1 MPARPLPL
9 PPPPHA
15 PRAQSV
21 KRRSRSAPASDSRTD
36 RSEGPW
42 VDAPSGDIGHK
53 GCSTTYARPTVLSF
67 RPRHQPREPDPSSGH
82 SPLEQLAEPG
92 GLAALSFGRRLALAL
107 ALCTAFVLQPGVM
120 SSMVGAQEPTVDEP
134 AVTTGSPTETDG
146 PAITGVL
153 VNRDDD
159 DSPVGGVEIVVSDS
173 AGEEV
178 GTVVSDDDGAYFLE
192 LPAEGEY
199 TAQLIV
205 DSLPDGVTLTDE
217 ERTSLTFVVRPGQ
230 QKPLLFP
237 FGVDTRNSTG
247 SIDRVL
253 PLTIDGI
260 RLGLLLAMTAI
271 GLSLIYGTTRI
282 TNFAHGEMVTFG
294 ALAAWYFNQIMNIP
308 LLIAGLLA
316 FLLSGLAGAG
326 LEKGLWKP
334 LRQRGSSL
342 FGLMV
347 VSFGLSILAQHLF
360 LYFFGSRT
368 RPYSDYAL
376 QPGGVQIGSATIPP
390 KTFAVIIISLVVLGL
405 VGLFLSRARF
415 GKAMRAVADNGP
427 LASAS
432 GIDTDRVVLW
442 VWIGGSA
449 LAGFGGVLY
458 STTQQVS
465 FQQGQ
470 TLLLLMFAGITLG
483 GLGTAYGAAV
493 GCFVLG
499 LFIQLSTLVVPTSI
513 KNVGA
518 MAVLILV
525 LMFKPEGL
533 FGRRERVG

>member
-1 MPARPLPL
+1 
-9 PPPPHA
+9 
-15 PRAQSV
+15 
-21 KRRSRSAPASDSRTD
+21 
-36 RSEGPW
+36 
-42 VDAPSGDIGHK
+42 
-53 GCSTTYARPTVLSF
+53 
-67 RPRHQPREPDPSSGH
+67 
-82 SPLEQLAEPG
+82 
-92 GLAALSFGRRLALAL
+92 
-107 ALCTAFVLQPGVM
+107 M

-308 LLIAGLLA
+308 LLIAGVLA

>member
-1 MPARPLPL
+1 M
-9 PPPPHA
+9 
-15 PRAQSV
+15 
-21 KRRSRSAPASDSRTD
+21 D
-36 RSEGPW
+36 
-42 VDAPSGDIGHK
+42 
-53 GCSTTYARPTVLSF
+53 
-67 RPRHQPREPDPSSGH
+67 
-82 SPLEQLAEPG
+82 QLADPV
-92 GLAALSFGRRLALAL
+92 GLAGLPFSKRLVLALAVATVFL
-107 ALCTAFVLQPGVM
+107 LQPVIEN
-120 SSMVGAQEPTVDEP
+120 SFVGAQEPQ
-134 AVTTGSPTETDG
+134 TDG
-146 PAITGVL
+146 EAITGVL
-153 VNRDDD
+153 INSDDD
-159 DSPVGGVEIVVSDS
+159 DAPVPGVEIVVSDA
-173 AGEEV
+173 AGDEV
-178 GTVVSDDDGAYFLE
+178 GTVTSDDDGSYFLE
-192 LPAEGEY
+192 LPGEGSY

-205 DSLPDGVTLTDE
+205 SSLPDGVTLTDE
-217 ERTSLTFVVRPGQ
+217 ERTSLTFAIRPGQ
-230 QKPLLFP
+230 RKPLLFP

-247 SIDRVL
+247 SLDRVL

-271 GLSLIYGTTRI
+271 GLSLIYGTTKI

-294 ALAAWYFNQIMNIP
+294 ALIAWFLNQIVGIH
-308 LLIAGLLA
+308 LVIAAVLALII
-316 FLLSGLAGAG
+316 SGLAGAG

-347 VSFGLSILAQHLF
+347 VSFGLSLLAQHVF
-360 LYFFGSRT
+360 LYFYGSRT
-368 RPYSDYAL
+368 RPYSNYAL
-376 QPGGVQIGSATIPP
+376 QPGGVTIGSATIPP
-390 KTFAVIIISLVVLGL
+390 KTFAVIIISVIVLGL

-458 STTQQVS
+458 SVTQQAS

-493 GCFVLG
+493 GCFLLG

-533 FGRRERVG
+533 FGKRERVG

>member
-1 MPARPLPL
+1 MVPL
-9 PPPPHA
+9 
-15 PRAQSV
+15 
-21 KRRSRSAPASDSRTD
+21 TD
-36 RSEGPW
+36 P
-42 VDAPSGDIGHK
+42 V
-53 GCSTTYARPTVLSF
+53 
-67 RPRHQPREPDPSSGH
+67 
-82 SPLEQLAEPG
+82 
-92 GLAALSFGRRLALAL
+92 GLARLPIGQRALLSLAVAAVFLL
-107 ALCTAFVLQPGVM
+107 GPVVGQSL
-120 SSMVGAQEPTVDEP
+120 VGAQE
-134 AVTTGSPTETDG
+134 TTSDG
-146 PAITGVL
+146 EAITGVL

-159 DSPVGGVEIVVSDS
+159 DAPVSGVEIVVSDA

-178 GTVVSDDDGAYFLE
+178 GTVTSDRDGRYFLE
-192 LPAEGEY
+192 LPGEGEY
-199 TAQLIV
+199 TAQLLV

-217 ERTSLTFVVRPGQ
+217 DRTSLTFQIRPGQ

-247 SIDRVL
+247 TVDRVL

-271 GLSLIYGTTRI
+271 GLSLIYGTTGI

-294 ALAAWYFNQIMNIP
+294 ALIAWFLNQIVGMH
-308 LLIAGLLA
+308 LLVAAIAALVI
-316 FLLSGLAGAG
+316 SGLAGAG
-326 LEKGLWKP
+326 LEKGVWKP

-347 VSFGLSILAQHLF
+347 VSFGLSLLAQHVF

-368 RPYSDYAL
+368 RPYADYAL
-376 QPGGVQIGSATIPP
+376 QRGGMTIGSATIPP
-390 KTFAVIIISLVVLGL
+390 KTFAVIVISVIVLGL

-458 STTQQVS
+458 SVTQQAS

-525 LMFKPEGL
+525 LLFKPEGL

>member
-1 MPARPLPL
+1 M
-9 PPPPHA
+9 
-15 PRAQSV
+15 
-21 KRRSRSAPASDSRTD
+21 D
-36 RSEGPW
+36 
-42 VDAPSGDIGHK
+42 
-53 GCSTTYARPTVLSF
+53 
-67 RPRHQPREPDPSSGH
+67 
-82 SPLEQLAEPG
+82 QLADPV
-92 GLAALSFGRRLALAL
+92 GLARLPFGQRLVLALVVATVFL
-107 ALCTAFVLQPGVM
+107 LQPVLEN
-120 SSMVGAQEPTVDEP
+120 SLAGAQEPK
-134 AVTTGSPTETDG
+134 TDG
-146 PAITGVL
+146 EAITGVL
-153 VNRDDD
+153 INSDADDAA
-159 DSPVGGVEIVVSDS
+159 VGGVDIVVSDAS
-173 AGEEV
+173 GEEV
-178 GTVVSDDDGAYFLE
+178 GTVTSDDDGSYFLE
-192 LPAEGEY
+192 LPGEGTY
-199 TAQLIV
+199 NAQLMV
-205 DSLPDGVTLTDE
+205 GSLPDGVTLTDE
-217 ERTSLTFVVRPGQ
+217 NRTSLTFQIRPGQ

-247 SIDRVL
+247 ALDRVL

-271 GLSLIYGTTRI
+271 GLSLIYGTTKI

-294 ALAAWYFNQIMNIP
+294 ALIAWFLNQIVGIQ
-308 LLIAGLLA
+308 LVFAAVLALII
-316 FLLSGLAGAG
+316 SGLAGAG

-347 VSFGLSILAQHLF
+347 VSFGLSLLAQHVF

-368 RPYSDYAL
+368 RPYGDYAL
-376 QPGGVQIGSATIPP
+376 QPGGVKIGSATIPP
-390 KTFAVIIISLVVLGL
+390 KTFAVIIISVIVLGL

-458 STTQQVS
+458 SVTQQAS

-533 FGRRERVG
+533 FGSRERVG

>member
-1 MPARPLPL
+1 MDLLADP
-9 PPPPHA
+9 
-15 PRAQSV
+15 
-21 KRRSRSAPASDSRTD
+21 
-36 RSEGPW
+36 
-42 VDAPSGDIGHK
+42 IG
-53 GCSTTYARPTVLSF
+53 L
-67 RPRHQPREPDPSSGH
+67 
-82 SPLEQLAEPG
+82 G
-92 GLAALSFGRRLALAL
+92 GLSFGQRLLLALTVA
-107 ALCTAFVLQPGVM
+107 TVVLVQPVLE
-120 SSMVGAQEPTVDEP
+120 SSLVGAQEPK
-134 AVTTGSPTETDG
+134 TDG
-146 PAITGVL
+146 EAITGVL
-153 VNRDDD
+153 TNSDDD
-159 DSPVGGVEIVVSDS
+159 GAPVVGAEIVVSDA
-173 AGEEV
+173 AGDEV
-178 GTVVSDDDGAYFLE
+178 GMVTSDDDGGYFLE
-192 LPAEGEY
+192 LPGEGEY

-205 DSLPDGVTLTDE
+205 GSLPDGVTLTDE
-217 ERTSLTFVVRPGQ
+217 ERTSLTFQIRPGQ

-237 FGVDTRNSTG
+237 FGADTRNSTG
-247 SIDRVL
+247 SLDRVL

-271 GLSLIYGTTRI
+271 GLSLIYGTTKI

-294 ALAAWYFNQIMNIP
+294 ALIAWYLNQIVGIQ
-308 LLIAGLLA
+308 LLVAALLA
-316 FLLSGLAGAG
+316 LVISGLAGAG

-334 LRQRGSSL
+334 LRRRGSSL

-347 VSFGLSILAQHLF
+347 VSFGLSLLAQHVF
-360 LYFFGSRT
+360 LYFYGSRT
-368 RPYSDYAL
+368 RPYADYAL
-376 QPGGVQIGSATIPP
+376 QPGGVTIGSATVPP
-390 KTFAVIIISLVVLGL
+390 KTFAVIAISVIVLGL

-458 STTQQVS
+458 SVTQQAS

-483 GLGTAYGAAV
+483 GLGTAYGAAI

-518 MAVLILV
+518 MAVLIVV
-525 LMFKPEGL
+525 LLFKPEGL
-533 FGRRERVG
+533 FGKRERVG

>member
-1 MPARPLPL
+1 M
-9 PPPPHA
+9 
-15 PRAQSV
+15 
-21 KRRSRSAPASDSRTD
+21 D
-36 RSEGPW
+36 
-42 VDAPSGDIGHK
+42 
-53 GCSTTYARPTVLSF
+53 
-67 RPRHQPREPDPSSGH
+67 
-82 SPLEQLAEPG
+82 QLADPM
-92 GLAALSFGRRLALAL
+92 GLSALSFGQRLLLALAVAAVFL
-107 ALCTAFVLQPGVM
+107 VQPLLND
-120 SSMVGAQEPTVDEP
+120 SLVGAQEP
-134 AVTTGSPTETDG
+134 ETDG
-146 PAITGVL
+146 EAITGVL
-153 VNRDDD
+153 INSDDD
-159 DSPVGGVEIVVSDS
+159 APVAGAEIVVSDAS
-173 AGEEV
+173 GNEV
-178 GTVVSDDDGAYFLE
+178 GTVTSEEDGSYFLA
-192 LPAEGEY
+192 LPGEGEY

-205 DSLPDGVTLTDE
+205 GSLPDGVSLTDE
-217 ERTSLTFVVRPGQ
+217 ERTSLTFAIRPNQ

-247 SIDRVL
+247 SLDRVL

-294 ALAAWYFNQIMNIP
+294 ALVAWFLNQIVGIQLVP
-308 LLIAGLLA
+308 AALLA
-316 FLLSGLAGAG
+316 LVLSGLAGAG
-326 LEKGLWKP
+326 LEKSVWKP

-342 FGLMV
+342 FGLMI
-347 VSFGLSILAQHLF
+347 VSFGLSLLAQHVF

-376 QPGGVQIGSATIPP
+376 QPGGVTIGSATIPP
-390 KTFAVIIISLVVLGL
+390 KTFAVIIISVIVLGL

-458 STTQQVS
+458 SVTQQVS

-525 LMFKPEGL
+525 LLFKPEGL
-533 FGRRERVG
+533 FGKRERVG

>member
-1 MPARPLPL
+1 M
-9 PPPPHA
+9 
-15 PRAQSV
+15 
-21 KRRSRSAPASDSRTD
+21 D
-36 RSEGPW
+36 
-42 VDAPSGDIGHK
+42 
-53 GCSTTYARPTVLSF
+53 
-67 RPRHQPREPDPSSGH
+67 
-82 SPLEQLAEPG
+82 QLADPV
-92 GLAALSFGRRLALAL
+92 GLAGLPFGKRLALAL
-107 ALCTAFVLQPGVM
+107 AVATVFLLQPVIEN
-120 SSMVGAQEPTVDEP
+120 SLVGAQEPQ
-134 AVTTGSPTETDG
+134 TDG
-146 PAITGVL
+146 EAITGVL
-153 VNRDDD
+153 INSDDD
-159 DSPVGGVEIVVSDS
+159 DAPVPGVEIVVSDA
-173 AGEEV
+173 AGDEV
-178 GTVVSDDDGAYFLE
+178 GTVTSDDDGSYFLE
-192 LPAEGEY
+192 LPGEGTY

-205 DSLPDGVTLTDE
+205 SSLPDGVTLTDE
-217 ERTSLTFVVRPGQ
+217 ERTSLTFAIRPGQ

-271 GLSLIYGTTRI
+271 GLSLIYGTTKI

-294 ALAAWYFNQIMNIP
+294 ALIAWFLNQIVGIQ
-308 LLIAGLLA
+308 LVVAAVLALII
-316 FLLSGLAGAG
+316 SGLAGAG

-347 VSFGLSILAQHLF
+347 VSFGLSLLAQHVF

-376 QPGGVQIGSATIPP
+376 QPGGVTIGSATIPP
-390 KTFAVIIISLVVLGL
+390 KTFAVIIISVIVLGL

-458 STTQQVS
+458 SVTQQAS

-533 FGRRERVG
+533 FGKRERVG

>member
-1 MPARPLPL
+1 ML
-9 PPPPHA
+9 
-15 PRAQSV
+15 
-21 KRRSRSAPASDSRTD
+21 RR
-36 RSEGPW
+36 
-42 VDAPSGDIGHK
+42 
-53 GCSTTYARPTVLSF
+53 TVLSF
-67 RPRHQPREPDPSSGH
+67 RPRQTTGPRHRTGERA
-82 SPLEQLAEPG
+82 PLEELRQPG
-92 GLAALSFGRRLALAL
+92 GLAALPLGRRMFLGLLICA
-107 ALCTAFVLQPGVM
+107 AFLLQPGVM
-120 SSMVGAQEPTVDEP
+120 SSMVGAQEP
-134 AVTTGSPTETDG
+134 GTDG
-146 PAITGVL
+146 STTTSIDTSEVPSSGAGSEGGADPTDPDSNADSAAITGVL
-153 VNRDDD
+153 INRDDD
-159 DSPVGGVEIVVSDS
+159 DAPVSGVEIIISNS
-173 AGEEV
+173 AGEEI
-178 GTVVSDDDGAYFLE
+178 GTVVSDDDGAYFLA
-192 LPAEGEY
+192 LPGEDRY
-199 TAQLIV
+199 TAQLV
-205 DSLPDGVTLTDE
+205 VGSLPDGVTLTDE
-217 ERTSLTFVVRPGQ
+217 DRTSLSFDIRPGQ
-230 QKPLLFP
+230 RKPLLFP
-237 FGVDTRNSTG
+237 FGEDTRSSTG
-247 SIDRVL
+247 TIDRVL

-294 ALAAWYFNQIMNIP
+294 ALIAWWFNQILGVQLIP
-308 LLIAGLLA
+308 AAIAALVI
-316 FLLSGLAGAG
+316 SGLAGAG
-326 LEKGLWKP
+326 MEKGIWKP
-334 LRQRGSSL
+334 LRRKGSSL

-347 VSFGLSILAQHLF
+347 VSFGLSILAQAVF
-360 LYFFGSRT
+360 QYFFGTRT
-368 RPYSDYAL
+368 RPYKDYAL
-376 QPGGVQIGSATIPP
+376 QPGGFQIGSATIPP
-390 KTFAVIIISLVVLGL
+390 KTFAVIVISVVVLGL

-458 STTQQVS
+458 SVSQQVS

-493 GCFVLG
+493 GCFLLG
-499 LFIQLSTLVVPTSI
+499 LFIQLSTLVVPNSI

>member
-1 MPARPLPL
+1 MLSQRPERYQSLQPAGL
-9 PPPPHA
+9 
-15 PRAQSV
+15 
-21 KRRSRSAPASDSRTD
+21 
-36 RSEGPW
+36 
-42 VDAPSGDIGHK
+42 DA
-53 GCSTTYARPTVLSF
+53 
-67 RPRHQPREPDPSSGH
+67 
-82 SPLEQLAEPG
+82 LAEPA
-92 GLAALSFGRRLALAL
+92 GLAAMPFGRRLALAL
-107 ALCTAFVLQPGVM
+107 AVAAVVLLQPVVNG
-120 SSMVGAQEPTVDEP
+120 SLLAAQEPE
-134 AVTTGSPTETDG
+134 ATGE
-146 PAITGVL
+146 AITGVL
-153 VNRDDD
+153 INRDDD
-159 DSPVGGVEIVVSDS
+159 DAPVAGVEIVVSDVS
-173 AGEEV
+173 GEEV
-178 GTVVSDDDGAYFLE
+178 GTVVSDDDGEYFLE
-192 LPAEGEY
+192 LPGEGEY
-199 TAQLIV
+199 TAQLLV

-217 ERTSLTFVVRPGQ
+217 ERTSLTFQIRPGQ

-247 SIDRVL
+247 TLDRVL

-260 RLGLLLAMTAI
+260 RLGLLLAMAAI

-294 ALAAWYFNQIMNIP
+294 ALVAWYFNQILGVQ
-308 LLIAGLLA
+308 LLVAAVLA
-316 FLLSGLAGAG
+316 FVLSGLAGAG

-347 VSFGLSILAQHLF
+347 VSFGLSLLAQHVF

-368 RPYSDYAL
+368 RPYADYAL

-390 KTFAVIIISLVVLGL
+390 KTFVVIGLSVLVLGL

-449 LAGFGGVLY
+449 LAGLGGVLY
-458 STTQQVS
+458 SVTQQVS

-470 TLLLLMFAGITLG
+470 TLLSLMFAGITLG

-499 LFIQLSTLVVPTSI
+499 LFIQLSTLVVPTSV

-525 LMFKPEGL
+525 LLFKPEGL